1 MSALDERPF
10 PRGAL
15 LGAAGLIAITIIG
28 VGANQIIKFSA
39 PAGQST
45 ESALGPVRQARDLKF
60 VDEGGGV
67 NAFGGQ
73 VAVYDVATGAF
84 IGKLTTTDGF
94 IRAVLNSLEFERTKR
109 SVAGATIFRLVERV
123 GGHLTLEDPA
133 TGRSVN
139 LGAFGP
145 DNRAVFLRFLPT
157 PAEVS

>member
-15 LGAAGLIAITIIG
+15 LGATGLVALSIFG
-28 VGANQIIKFSA
+28 VGINQIVKFSA
-39 PAGQST
+39 PPGQSA
-45 ESALGPVRQARDLKF
+45 EASLGPVRQARDLKF

-67 NAFGGQ
+67 TAFGGA
-73 VAVYDVATGAF
+73 VAVYDVATEAF
-84 IGKLTTTDGF
+84 IGNLTATDGF
-94 IRAVLNSLEFERTKR
+94 IRVVLNSLKFERTKL
-109 SVAGATIFRLVERV
+109 AIPGANVFRLVERV

-145 DNRAVFLRFLPT
+145 DNRAVFFKFLPV
-157 PAEVS
+157 PPEGS